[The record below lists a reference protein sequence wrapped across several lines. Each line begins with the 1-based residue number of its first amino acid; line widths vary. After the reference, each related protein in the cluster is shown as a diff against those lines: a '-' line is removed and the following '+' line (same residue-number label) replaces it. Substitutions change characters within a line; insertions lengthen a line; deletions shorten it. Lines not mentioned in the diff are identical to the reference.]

1 MRTFRWVSLVSVLI
15 LAGCTEPATQSCGP
29 RQLSTRVA
37 VTSIGTAS
45 RKFEV
50 TASGFTPNS
59 QARLSIDNFPKRG
72 EIREIVTIDASGSL
86 FWTIDA
92 PLMLA
97 TDPDFEPDADVRT
110 TLAEVQSLC
119 FGLTMIKERAFGR
132 IV

>member
-1 MRTFRWVSLVSVLI
+1 MKAFYWISLASVLM
-15 LAGCTEPATQSCGP
+15 LAGCSAPQTQSCGP
-29 RQLSTRVA
+29 RQLGTRVS

-72 EIREIVTIDASGSL
+72 EIRETVTIGASGSL

-97 TDPDFEPDADVRT
+97 TDPDFEPDSEVRT
-110 TLAEVQSLC
+110 TLAEVQSQC
-119 FGLTMIKERAFGR
+119 FGLTMMKERAFGR